1 MGIQAYNTFKGIRAT
16 ILFWFVSTI
25 SFVKVIIRLEG
36 RKRREIQLII
46 TIRSSWEEII
56 YMRIRIPSFSFF
68 FVSVF
73 FLFLFLDR
81 SSVQFLVSGQLVQL
95 YVEIRSNRKL
105 IVVQIFHFPRV
116 MCLFFFFHIFLF
128 CGIFRINELIFIS
141 FDQWPD
147 FKGVSTIVIPDV
159 ITSAQIPAS
168 LLL

>member
-1 MGIQAYNTFKGIRAT
+1 MERTTLSSSSTEEGILVVCFIQSSSIHSNRLRRLDRKKKIMFQRAETF
-16 ILFWFVSTI
+16 LPF
-25 SFVKVIIRLEG
+25 
-36 RKRREIQLII
+36 
-46 TIRSSWEEII
+46 
-56 YMRIRIPSFSFF
+56 FSFF
-68 FVSVF
+68 LFLFCFCF

>member
-1 MGIQAYNTFKGIRAT
+1 M
-16 ILFWFVSTI
+16 LFVLFSRVRFTPTDYGVSI
-25 SFVKVIIRLEG
+25 EKRKSCFSEQKLSFPFF
-36 RKRREIQLII
+36 
-46 TIRSSWEEII
+46 
-56 YMRIRIPSFSFF
+56 PSFSFF

-147 FKGVSTIVIPDV
+147 FKGVNTIVIPDV